1 MHRST
6 SSGFT
11 PNQQNEIA
19 QTTQESYVDT
29 GDGST
34 NGLPVGSYYYKIVA
48 VDQLGN
54 ISTAS
59 GEGSGTVAADS
70 SLPRASFAA
79 PTPVS
84 SSTVNGTVALTTS
97 ADAPTTTTTISYGF
111 DPIGFRRSRTV
122 NGTTTRFLLGG
133 LIETTTT
140 GSITGFDVDGPI
152 GDLAHYSSAPS
163 SSVNP
168 NYSYYSGQ
176 GDLATEASHN
186 GNRTRV
192 VRLDPWGNPLAS
204 VGSPDMQELYTG
216 RWDKKHDFVSG
227 LIEMGVR
234 PYEPGIGRFLSV
246 DPIEGGSCGSY
257 DYVCQDPI
265 NLHDLDG
272 KAIPIWSLLCKI
284 VCRPRL
290 TRVAVP
296 PAVLQAA
303 KELGFNYIAYFRVP
317 GGAIVEVLARTSV
330 RGRTLVMDQVSI
342 FTVSAPRPG
351 TKGIEL
357 ITHAV
362 VSDLGG
368 LRLFDEIVIYA
379 HRMDKNGRIK
389 RVVEKKIDLRK
400 YLGFE

>member
-1 MHRST
+1 MQCQYTLRTLLGGNCLRRCQYRKSQGGARAAGNAAT
-6 SSGFT
+6 SNAATSNAVSVTVGEAT
-11 PNQQNEIA
+11 PPTAPGTPSVTVSPREGAAGLDCVDGCVRGRLLPRAPLDLERVHANQQNEIA

-133 LIETTTT
+133 LIEATTT

-186 GNRTRV
+186 GNRTR
-192 VRLDPWGNPLAS
+192 

-265 NLHDLDG
+265 NLHNLDG
-272 KAIPIWSLLCKI
+272 KATPIWSLLCKI

-303 KELGFNYIAYFRVP
+303 KERGFN
-317 GGAIVEVLARTSV
+317 
-330 RGRTLVMDQVSI
+330 
-342 FTVSAPRPG
+342 
-351 TKGIEL
+351 
-357 ITHAV
+357 
-362 VSDLGG
+362 
-368 LRLFDEIVIYA
+368 
-379 HRMDKNGRIK
+379 
-389 RVVEKKIDLRK
+389 
-400 YLGFE
+400 